1 MTSCPPSW
9 WPAPGL
15 VFPPMTTVA
24 MRDIKP
30 HVAGAAS
37 GLLNT
42 NRQVGAVIGTAAV
55 GALLQNRLAA
65 ALPSQARQ
73 RSIGL
78 PPPIR
83 DKLVAGVTRAANSGA
98 VGPGQS
104 TSFHSQ
110 HGIPAPLARQVA
122 QIYQASF
129 THGYVDAMRPAIVLP
144 IAALAVAALSCL
156 AIKSGPAQPAQASAE
171 HDMKAPEV
179 LR

>member
-9 WPAPGL
+9 WPAPGW

-24 MRDIKP
+24 MREIEP
-30 HVAGAAS
+30 QFAGAAS

-73 RSIGL
+73 RSVGL
-78 PPPIR
+78 PTPIR

-98 VGPGQS
+98 VGSGQS
-104 TSFHSQ
+104 TSFHAQ
-110 HGIPAPLARQVA
+110 HGIPAQLASHVA

-129 THGYVDAMRPAIVLP
+129 AHGYVAAMRSTIVLP
-144 IAALAVAALSCL
+144 IAVLGVAALSCL
-156 AIKSGPAQPAQASAE
+156 AIKGGPVRPAQPGAREAVQAPTTA
-171 HDMKAPEV
+171 
-179 LR
+179 